1 MQKKMIATSENRNK
15 LRQSLFKKLKRE
27 NAFWSYNP
35 ESVTLRNCDDE
46 TLIYNTLIYLD
57 IKEINQLFSI
67 YDKAK
72 IQEVWEKELCI
83 QGDFYRRLN
92 KFLAYCYFNIDDPK
106 KYIRDIERNHLKN
119 IEQKAN
125 KKLKLL
131 Q

>member
-1 MQKKMIATSENRNK
+1 MGVISKDRNK

-46 TLIYNTLIYLD
+46 TLIYKTLVHLD

-67 YDKAK
+67 YDKTK
-72 IQEVWEKELCI
+72 IQEVWERELCI

-92 KFLAYCYFNIDDPK
+92 KFLAYCYFDIDDPQ
-106 KYIRDIERNHLKN
+106 KYIRKIERRHLKN
-119 IEQKAN
+119 IEQRTSE
-125 KKLKLL
+125 KLKSL
-131 Q
+131 